1 MPMIRNIFKLSHL
14 QLLYDLFLLSLKIT
28 FAMTV
33 ASFKMVIPPRSKSLL
48 GETVL
53 VNESD
58 IPNIISTA
66 TFPFSHKLRIR

>member
-1 MPMIRNIFKLSHL
+1 MPMIRSIFKLSHL

-33 ASFKMVIPPRSKSLL
+33 ATFEMVIPPRSKKLL

-58 IPNIISTA
+58 IPNIISTP
-66 TFPFSHKLRIR
+66 TFLFSHNLRIR